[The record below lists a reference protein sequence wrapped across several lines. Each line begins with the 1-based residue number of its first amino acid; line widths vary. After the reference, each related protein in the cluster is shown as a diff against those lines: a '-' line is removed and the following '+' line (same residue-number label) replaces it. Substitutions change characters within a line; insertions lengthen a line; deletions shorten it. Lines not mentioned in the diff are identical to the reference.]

1 VLPVVVEFLSMFPRV
16 TARLF
21 LIDRTVDLIEE
32 GLDVSVRIGALP
44 DSSLIATRVGSIRY
58 ITCAS
63 PTYLARR
70 GKPSLPQELTN
81 HDCIAFT
88 ALSPV
93 ERWSFARPEGSLRLI
108 LEKFEPEERL
118 AAGQG

>member
-32 GLDVSVRIGALP
+32 GLDVSVRIRALP

-58 ITCAS
+58 LLVQAQPI
-63 PTYLARR
+63 
-70 GKPSLPQELTN
+70 
-81 HDCIAFT
+81 
-88 ALSPV
+88 
-93 ERWSFARPEGSLRLI
+93 
-108 LEKFEPEERL
+108 
-118 AAGQG
+118 